1 MSYEDIIKYD
11 KIKNWLKGSF
21 ALRITKEGL
30 RDLVD
35 GDSMSIQQ
43 NIYFSVLQARNLS
56 PGTTCCH
63 CLTETLFPC
72 FTKGLCSHPRNCKIH
87 GTPVKSHR
95 PCPLLICDDVRDK
108 IYRLHRFKGPSW
120 KNSHADQWCVNHWEI
135 AKCFMPPDGYKNV
148 CSFAETDYNGVIS
161 ILINCTAFQQKLSF
175 KVGTEPN
182 ILTQARNIGQIIR
195 HSPDQKVTDADLK
208 GMITT
213 LTTLLSDPKYLSGD
227 RKAKEA
233 VLKLN
238 QLQTDTLIIS
248 NEDVYQILDE
258 ARIVVETG
266 KHQIKHATGSGTRK
280 LESSVR
286 EGVREIYSRTTE
298 GIEVIEKAVVEA
310 IENIRT
316 STTEREKVIKRSL
329 SSALSLL
336 CLASSLSGSSTVSG
350 RLKCDLQIRLAKN
363 YQKTLSSAPISPLVS
378 DKDEMLDKFYVAPR
392 IMEKDRRKIESS
404 EEQKGTLISS
414 YRNIFCKGDAL
425 LSNIYII
432 GEAGMGKSTFTTKC
446 ALVWGKQILDTDTL
460 DSSSKHEFQDV
471 EVLAKFDFL
480 FHVTLRNSNES
491 CNLTDMIT
499 DQIISRIYLG
509 DEEAAGRDTLLSVL
523 SNRKCL
529 ILADGLDEWSHPHD
543 TKCFCREEEKVVP
556 FLSSTIDATVLITS
570 RPWRMAQHR
579 VKDSRIDKYLEIE
592 GAADTKHLVQNVLG
606 CLCGKTESEEKSR
619 EFLSFIDKRKLP
631 NLLSVPIV
639 LMMLVC
645 LWFEG
650 VGESFSLCEIYALM
664 IDMMFGRKA
673 LTKYKPQHEQTKLPS
688 CFQNSK
694 HIFRNIPALLSSAK
708 LAFEQ
713 LFSMDKKSAL
723 VFKQVGSLSQEDLEI
738 MQKTGIIR
746 ETKSQSFI
754 MQSSSYSFIHKT
766 VQEFLAALHLS
777 YNPHE
782 FHRVVEPFYNQAV
795 EISDVSEVF
804 IYICGMN
811 SHIANQMSTMMC
823 NTVPLCQTGV
833 ISSSNY
839 IYTID
844 RPKYSVVDI
853 LQRLIARGHIEA
865 CANNVANIQLSLHF
879 FIFDQRTRNV
889 STLKTLLSMNA
900 CQVRYMCI
908 KRHEKVI
915 SENEIEKVLSLSKD
929 TLSAL
934 DMENRGGLIDM
945 STCRQLKHLRLSGK
959 GIRNISMNAECLVSC
974 KLFRLSIE
982 VEKAVLHSLNSN
994 EFKLGIA
1001 NRCSPLKHIEMNS
1014 IKNVDLFCETLPLL
1028 SQLKYLHINETNLCD
1043 HILHLPG
1050 TVTCVELLKVTM
1062 TSNAFQG
1069 LVKKLEESTHTVTCF
1084 LYSCTVK
1091 PNSEFE
1097 NTKQYVRSC
1106 LKYTVLVDD
1115 IDIFSFKRSI

>member
-1 MSYEDIIKYD
+1 MSGTII
-11 KIKNWLKGSF
+11 F
-21 ALRITKEGL
+21 
-30 RDLVD
+30 
-35 GDSMSIQQ
+35 
-43 NIYFSVLQARNLS
+43 
-56 PGTTCCH
+56 
-63 CLTETLFPC
+63 
-72 FTKGLCSHPRNCKIH
+72 
-87 GTPVKSHR
+87 
-95 PCPLLICDDVRDK
+95 
-108 IYRLHRFKGPSW
+108 HRFEEYYAMLW
-120 KNSHADQWCVNHWEI
+120 K
-135 AKCFMPPDGYKNV
+135 
-148 CSFAETDYNGVIS
+148 
-161 ILINCTAFQQKLSF
+161 
-175 KVGTEPN
+175 
-182 ILTQARNIGQIIR
+182 ARNIGQIIR

-316 STTEREKVIKRSL
+316 STTEREK
-329 SSALSLL
+329 
-336 CLASSLSGSSTVSG
+336 
-350 RLKCDLQIRLAKN
+350 DLQIRLAKN

-446 ALVWGKQILDTDTL
+446 AL
-460 DSSSKHEFQDV
+460 
-471 EVLAKFDFL
+471 
-480 FHVTLRNSNES
+480 
-491 CNLTDMIT
+491 
-499 DQIISRIYLG
+499 
-509 DEEAAGRDTLLSVL
+509 
-523 SNRKCL
+523 
-529 ILADGLDEWSHPHD
+529 
-543 TKCFCREEEKVVP
+543 
-556 FLSSTIDATVLITS
+556 
-570 RPWRMAQHR
+570 
-579 VKDSRIDKYLEIE
+579 
-592 GAADTKHLVQNVLG
+592 
-606 CLCGKTESEEKSR
+606 
-619 EFLSFIDKRKLP
+619 RKLP

-1097 NTKQYVRSC
+1097 NTKQHRVQVNSTLRTGFKAIK
-1106 LKYTVLVDD
+1106 LW
-1115 IDIFSFKRSI
+1115 FSTPCILSAGFNDTEMHQITPFIERTGTPFPKLPN